1 MIMRKIIIILIV
13 LMTVSC
19 NKVDDT
25 SLNGQ
30 LFTQYYPTK
39 NCLDNM
45 YFNKNTVTMT
55 YVDCRYYKDNWVIRT
70 SEYTYNYSYK
80 NGILAIDGLEVLS
93 SSIGYG
99 DDKIIIRRDNEVGYV
114 IFHRRIN

>member
-1 MIMRKIIIILIV
+1 MV
-13 LMTVSC
+13 LVTVSC
-19 NKVDDT
+19 NKVDDV

-30 LFTQYYPTK
+30 SFSQHYPTK
-39 NCLDNM
+39 KCLDNM

-55 YVDCRYYKDNWVIRT
+55 YADCRHYEYTGIIRV
-70 SEYTYNYSYK
+70 SEYEYSYSYK

-99 DDKIIIRRDNEVGYV
+99 EPDKIIISRDNEVGYV
-114 IFHRRIN
+114 IFHRLH